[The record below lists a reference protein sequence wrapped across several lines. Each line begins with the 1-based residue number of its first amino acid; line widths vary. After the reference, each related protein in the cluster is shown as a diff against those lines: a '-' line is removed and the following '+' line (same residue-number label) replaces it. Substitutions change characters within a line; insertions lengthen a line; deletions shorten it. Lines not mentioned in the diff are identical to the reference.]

1 MDNFDL
7 RKYLAE
13 GKLLKE
19 ELTYEFSEYDF
30 DITKEPGYQ
39 EEVIKHIK
47 SAHPNIEDE
56 IMMKIIR
63 NAENYYYSEARA
75 ENKRGREYEPVSSSE
90 FADGVIMD
98 YEDQLPYLEE
108 NKLIKEEL
116 TWFIDDEN
124 SDVLYKNDAYLKEVG
139 DKIKELYPD
148 ISDEDLN
155 KIIVMTGDQY
165 SQQEDFHGDSIP
177 SNHFADAAIEIY
189 QTDILAYR

>member
-13 GKLLKE
+13 NKLLKE

-30 DITKEPGYQ
+30 DITKEPGFQ

-63 NAENYYYSEARA
+63 RAENYYYSEARA

-108 NKLIKEEL
+108 NKLIKEEIDVNKIL
-116 TWFIDDEN
+116 SDGGYDIIDDEELLMT
-124 SDVLYKNDAYLKEVG
+124 VKNRLKGKSNIDAKKLNLLVM
-139 DKIKELYPD
+139 KIE
-148 ISDEDLN
+148 DEEGGN
-155 KIIVMTGDQY
+155 I
-165 SQQEDFHGDSIP
+165 DF
-177 SNHFADAAIEIY
+177 
-189 QTDILAYR
+189 T